1 MNQMVKW
8 QTAAE
13 PEVAIDVHEEE
24 HPQQSEQPA
33 PPSTDTTPI
42 VVAKEP
48 GITQPI
54 VCFNEEQSQQPAKT
68 SVEEDAIQAVDVG
81 KLPAELENIGSIDGE
96 QELEQLA
103 KPPAVN
109 GIQVTPEQL
118 IVIAVGDTDL
128 PEKSDKSTG
137 PSIDC
142 DQLTPTLSPVR
153 SDTYTDEAQKEA
165 VKSFND
171 SETSIPV
178 IVDDQVSVTEQN
190 AALISKSVDEK
201 LNLPPT
207 CGEDIATV
215 AKDVTIDKKQE
226 AVEYPK
232 TEDIPGDH
240 VQSQLACESDD
251 SAASSFDEDDQNSSI
266 GKDSVS
272 EPASNSVKAPD
283 NQSNFTTV
291 ALPAPMLKKE
301 GDNMPVESVS
311 ILDKSA
317 PSFGKPRIKKKRSS
331 KRKKKPRPYIELEAY
346 QVESKES
353 ETNLSNSEDNCVTG
367 KFDVVSFAGHG
378 SECVLTREMEPPNG
392 SDPAPITCRGPIW
405 EFL

>member
-1 MNQMVKW
+1 MNQKVK
-8 QTAAE
+8 QQVAAE
-13 PEVAIDVHEEE
+13 PEVAIDVYGEEP
-24 HPQQSEQPA
+24 PQLSAQSA
-33 PPSTDTTPI
+33 PLSTGTTPI

-48 GITQPI
+48 GTTQAV
-54 VCFNEEQSQQPAKT
+54 VCFDEEQTQHPAET
-68 SVEEDAIQAVDVG
+68 SVEDDAIQAVDVG
-81 KLPAELENIGSIDGE
+81 KLPTESENIGSVDSE

-103 KPPAVN
+103 KPPAL
-109 GIQVTPEQL
+109 VTPEQS
-118 IVIAVGDTDL
+118 IVIAVSDTDL

-153 SDTYTDEAQKEA
+153 SDTYTDEAQKEG

-171 SETSIPV
+171 SEASISV
-178 IVDDQVSVTEQN
+178 IVDDQVSVTATEQN
-190 AALISKSVDEK
+190 AALVSKSDDKK
-201 LNLPPT
+201 LNSPPIS
-207 CGEDIATV
+207 GEDIATV
-215 AKDVTIDKKQE
+215 AKDVAIDKKQK

-232 TEDIPGDH
+232 TEDIPGGD
-240 VQSQLACESDD
+240 VQSQLASESDD
-251 SAASSFDEDDQNSSI
+251 SAASSFDEDDQNSS
-266 GKDSVS
+266 KDSTSEPVS
-272 EPASNSVKAPD
+272 ESEKASD

-291 ALPAPMLKKE
+291 ALPVPTLKK
-301 GDNMPVESVS
+301 GDNMPVQSVV

-317 PSFGKPRIKKKRSS
+317 TSFGKPRIKKKRSS

-346 QVESKES
+346 QFESKE

-367 KFDVVSFAGHG
+367 KFEVVSFAGHG

-392 SDPAPITCRGPIW
+392 SDPARITCQGPIW